1 MEMLFFFSPAPM
13 GTFLFSILGLIVA
26 LIVFAVIVG
35 ALLVVAFIVIGAVA
49 VLYDE
54 ICKWSKKTRR
64 TKNTQ

>member
-1 MEMLFFFSPAPM
+1 M
-13 GTFLFSILGLIVA
+13 GTFLFSILGLIFA

>member
-1 MEMLFFFSPAPM
+1 M
-13 GTFLFSILGLIVA
+13 GTFLFSILGFIFA

-35 ALLVVAFIVIGAVA
+35 ALLVVAFIVIGAVV

-54 ICKWSKKTRR
+54 ICKWRKKRLR